1 MDSYSGSTP
10 RKFISFYLEQE
21 TNGQPTQKLAEV
33 EETDRNEFSI
43 PDTAHDFPTS
53 NQQSS
58 SEIKENEVKQLQAP
72 DPSHSNSRVI
82 AEGKDIELCPPQTS
96 ELAKEDQP
104 MTEAMDTES
113 NQPQTSGPPKR
124 DQPMI
129 EAMDTESNQP
139 QTSEPPKKDQPMTE
153 PMDTESS
160 QPQSHEAASSSQHVQ
175 AEVMQIGVSQDQTP
189 TEVSP
194 LSKLL

>member
-58 SEIKENEVKQLQAP
+58 SEIKENEVKQLEAP

-96 ELAKEDQP
+96 ELGKEDQP

-113 NQPQTSGPPKR
+113 NQPQTSEPPKK
-124 DQPMI
+124 DQRMT
-129 EAMDTESNQP
+129 EAMDTESN
-139 QTSEPPKKDQPMTE
+139 
-153 PMDTESS
+153 
-160 QPQSHEAASSSQHVQ
+160 
-175 AEVMQIGVSQDQTP
+175 
-189 TEVSP
+189 
-194 LSKLL
+194 